1 MEKIIFTDLD
11 KTVTASDSYTRSL
24 FYFGNMGAFVIN
36 LPFLIYSSILYLT
49 GFKSRDEMKELT
61 FKIFYRGRDITLLKK
76 KCGNFVAKVVFN
88 KKVVDLISDYR
99 KEGYKTVLV
108 SASPDIY
115 LADITARLGYEGYIC
130 TGVEIDDKG
139 ILTGNLQGG
148 NCNYEEKVNKIKRS
162 AFYNEASDIIALG
175 NSKGDY
181 AMLKFAREY
190 YYVKKGIPYKNYK
203 LSND

>member
-36 LPFLIYSSILYLT
+36 LPVLIYSIVLYLT

-61 FKIFYRGRDITLLKK
+61 FKIFYRGREMALLKT

-130 TGVEIDDKG
+130 TGVELDAKG

-148 NCNYEEKVNKIKRS
+148 NCNYEEKVNKIKQS
-162 AFYNEASDIIALG
+162 AFYNESSDIIALG